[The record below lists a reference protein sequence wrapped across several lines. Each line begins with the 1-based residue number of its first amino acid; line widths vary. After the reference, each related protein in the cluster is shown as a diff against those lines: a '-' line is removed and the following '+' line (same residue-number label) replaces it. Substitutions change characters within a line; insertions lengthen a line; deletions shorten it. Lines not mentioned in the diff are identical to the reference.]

1 MKGVSMKKKRILSI
15 YLLVLI
21 IAGLISVPIW
31 KQLEKTTSIAFSEKK
46 RTVKVPTLK
55 IIDEKSDS
63 RPVAVMINN
72 HNYARKNHSGLQD
85 AFVIYEM
92 IVEGGITRLMAIY
105 KDKETDR
112 IGSVRSSRHNFLDYA
127 SEYDAIYVHFGWS
140 NLAKK
145 DISSFGINNING
157 LYDNKGFWRDKSLK
171 VPIEHTAF
179 TNIERII
186 EVAKEK
192 EYSLTTEKKI
202 PLHYQVYPI
211 SLEKKEDAI
220 KADKIVLRYSNYM
233 TTSYTYDAEN
243 KVYKRYANDVEHVD
257 AITKEQYQFKNI
269 IVMKVKNYSVD
280 SYERQNLDT
289 VGTGEGYYI
298 TNGYARK
305 IKWTKESRT
314 GDTIYT
320 YETGEEV
327 LLNDGN
333 TFIQVQPISEKT
345 IIEGVSSDS

>member
-1 MKGVSMKKKRILSI
+1 MKKKRILSI

-171 VPIEHTAF
+171 LATEHTAF
-179 TNIERII
+179 TSMDYIQKGINKYGYR
-186 EVAKEK
+186 
-192 EYSLTTEKKI
+192 TTTKI
-202 PLHYQVYPI
+202 DL
-211 SLEKKEDAI
+211 L
-220 KADKIVLRYSNYM
+220 L
-233 TTSYTYDAEN
+233 
-243 KVYKRYANDVEHVD
+243 
-257 AITKEQYQFKNI
+257 
-269 IVMKVKNYSVD
+269 NYSVD
-280 SYERQNLDT
+280 EIDISKMPDAKQANKVFIDYSASRSTTFEYDT
-289 VGTGEGYYI
+289 VNKVYLRSQGTAKANYAHKDAVTKKQYTAKNIITYQLPTRTIDSKGRQEMNTVGAGKGFYI
-298 TNGYARK
+298 TNGYAVPITWEKTSRASQ
-305 IKWTKESRT
+305 TKYRYLDGKE
-314 GDTIYT
+314 IN
-320 YETGEEV
+320 V
-327 LLNDGN
+327 NDGN
-333 TFIQVQPISEKT
+333 TYIEIQPTNKT
-345 IIEGVSSDS
+345 LTIE